1 MLNNYELKKAWHKL
15 VSVKELN
22 ERIGLKNGGTLNDS
36 EFAILSMIAF
46 HPTTT
51 IAKLERHPFN
61 ANTSLSTIKRAVIT
75 LMGEDLITVSHGKDG
90 RERLMSIKEG
100 VQSGMDNYC
109 NIQSVC
115 VLCFIVSMVDD
126 ATRIRLK
133 DQVLF

>member
-100 VQSGMDNYC
+100 V
-109 NIQSVC
+109 
-115 VLCFIVSMVDD
+115 
-126 ATRIRLK
+126 
-133 DQVLF
+133 